1 MNAGMPM
8 AFAWALTMAGGL
20 DRHAGSF
27 SCMNESSA
35 PPALSPL
42 DAFEGRMEPTRLSWL
57 YQAGLGV
64 VALAMVLLP
73 VIYIGLIVAMGW
85 AVWWHVQHDAVIFEH
100 ARGRAILV
108 AAVVYAAPAVAG
120 AVFVLFLIK
129 PLFSRG
135 VKPPPPFKLSEKD
148 EPLLFGFVRKICDQV
163 GAPVPREIHL
173 DTQVNAA
180 AGFRRGLW
188 SFFGRDLVL
197 VIGTPLVAG
206 MSMRQVAG
214 VLAHEFGHFAQG
226 AGMRFSYIIRR
237 VNAWFARVVFER
249 DAWDDRLELWAQS
262 EEWYLKI
269 IFMLAKGGVWLGRK
283 ILWCLMHAGHAI
295 SCFMSRQ
302 MEFDADSYEA
312 KLAGSSEFARTAAR
326 LRFLGVSRAAAMSDA
341 YQTFQTRE
349 LPDDLAAMVLWR
361 EQVMPGEVRTK
372 LDQSVNEST
381 TRWNDTHPADPD
393 RVKAAL
399 ALNAPGVFH
408 LEAPATELFR
418 DFTATSRAVT
428 RHAYEHEFGVAM
440 DKVRLKTSTSMSE
453 DRQAADSSDK
463 ALDAFFGKSFHFMR
477 LTPLEWPVP
486 APVSMAMPSAMP
498 PPSAVALPMPSA
510 VSSLP
515 PPVPEMT
522 EEEYL
527 KLLEQYVEHQRVIL
541 NQTIARDLIGA
552 DFTLPNPAE
561 FSISSSTKSA
571 AESALTASK
580 QRLQDVAAR
589 MQGYEAAVAR
599 RLRDGLDRWR
609 AQHPEPEAVAGL
621 DRLLAAQRVL
631 ARLISNILQASR
643 AKRSLELLFANA
655 KNHRDGFTLDR
666 QARAVAQRIE
676 VAANHCV
683 ATLGSVP
690 HPYQEGHPPL
700 AEVLRLPDKGENDF
714 ARAAQLADVCT
725 EALVPLLVRIM
736 GDLAAMAKAENP

>member
-1 MNAGMPM
+1 
-8 AFAWALTMAGGL
+8 
-20 DRHAGSF
+20 
-27 SCMNESSA
+27 
-35 PPALSPL
+35 
-42 DAFEGRMEPTRLSWL
+42 MEPTKVSPL

-73 VIYIGLIVAMGW
+73 LIYIGLIVAMGW
-85 AVWWHVQHDAVIFEH
+85 AVWWHVQNDTVIFEH

-163 GAPVPREIHL
+163 GAPVPREIRL
-173 DTQVNAA
+173 DTQVNAS
-180 AGFRRGLW
+180 AGFRRGMW

-197 VIGTPLVAG
+197 VIGAPLVAG
-206 MSMRQVAG
+206 MTMRQVAG

-249 DAWDDRLELWAQS
+249 DAWDDRLDLWARS
-262 EEWYLKI
+262 EEWYLKV

-283 ILWCLMHAGHAI
+283 VLWCLMHAGHAI

-312 KLAGSSEFARTAAR
+312 KLAGSSEFGRTAER
-326 LRFLGVSRAAAMSDA
+326 LRMLGVSRGAAMNDA

-349 LPDDLAAMVLWR
+349 LPDDLAALVLWR
-361 EQVMPGEVRTK
+361 EQVMPGEVRSK

-408 LEAPATELFR
+408 LEVPATQLFR

-428 RHAYEHEFGVAM
+428 RHAYEHEFGLAV
-440 DKVRLKTSTSMSE
+440 DQVRLKDASSMTE

-463 ALDAFFGKSFHFMR
+463 ALDAFYGKSFHFMR
-477 LTPLEWPVP
+477 VSPLEWPVP
-486 APVSMAMPSAMP
+486 LPVLPSIAVPSMDLPAPT
-498 PPSAVALPMPSA
+498 A
-510 VSSLP
+510 VSSTP
-515 PPVPEMT
+515 PPVPAMS

-527 KLLEQYVEHQRVIL
+527 KLLGRYVEHQGEIL
-541 NQTIARDLIGA
+541 SQTIARDLIEAG
-552 DFTLPNPAE
+552 FNITTPAE
-561 FSISSSTKSA
+561 FSIPSSTKSA
-571 AESALTASK
+571 AESALNVSK
-580 QRLQDVAAR
+580 QRLQDVGR
-589 MQGYEAAVAR
+589 HMEGYEAALAK
-599 RLRDGLDRWR
+599 RLRSGLDRWR
-609 AQHPEPEAVAGL
+609 EQHADADSTARL

-631 ARLISNILQASR
+631 ARLIPNVLQASR

-655 KNHRDGFTLDR
+655 KNHNDGFTLDR

-683 ATLGSVP
+683 ATLGNTL

-700 AEVLRLPDKGENDF
+700 AQVLRLPDKGDNDF

-725 EALVPLLVRIM
+725 EALVPLLVRVM

>member
-1 MNAGMPM
+1 
-8 AFAWALTMAGGL
+8 
-20 DRHAGSF
+20 
-27 SCMNESSA
+27 
-35 PPALSPL
+35 
-42 DAFEGRMEPTRLSWL
+42 MEPTKISWL

-73 VIYIGLIVAMGW
+73 VIYISLIVAMGG
-85 AVWWHVQHDAVIFEH
+85 AVWWHVEHDLVIFEH
-100 ARGRAILV
+100 VRGRAIIL
-108 AAVVYAAPAVAG
+108 AAVLYAAPAVAG
-120 AVFVLFLIK
+120 SVFVLFLIK

-135 VKPPPPFKLSEKD
+135 VKSPPPFRLSEAD

-163 GAPVPREIHL
+163 GAPVPREIQL
-173 DTQVNAA
+173 DTQVNAS

-206 MSMRQVAG
+206 MTMRQVAG

-249 DAWDDRLELWAQS
+249 DAWDDRLDQWSQS
-262 EEWYLKI
+262 EDWYLKA

-302 MEFDADSYEA
+302 MEFDADSYET
-312 KLAGSSEFARTAAR
+312 KLAGSTEFARTAAR
-326 LRFLGVSRAAAMSDA
+326 LRFLGVSHAAAMNDA
-341 YQTFQTRE
+341 YQTFQTLE

-361 EQVMPGEVRTK
+361 EQVMPGDVRSK
-372 LDQSVNEST
+372 LDQSMNEST

-399 ALNAPGVFH
+399 ALDAPGVFH
-408 LEAPATELFR
+408 LEAPAEQLFC
-418 DFTATSRAVT
+418 DFAAISRAVT
-428 RHAYEHEFGVAM
+428 RHAYEHEFGLAM
-440 DKVRLKTSTSMSE
+440 DKVRLKNTSSMSE

-463 ALDAFFGKSFHFMR
+463 SLDAFFGQSFHFMR
-477 LTPLEWPVP
+477 LKPLEWPVP
-486 APVSMAMPSAMP
+486 SSLPVTLPSMMP
-498 PPSAVALPMPSA
+498 PPSAVASPSA
-510 VSSLP
+510 ASAESV
-515 PPVPEMT
+515 MT

-527 KLLEQYVEHQRVIL
+527 KLLGQYLEHQSEIL
-541 NQTIARDLIGA
+541 NQTIAQDLIDAG
-552 DFTLPNPAE
+552 FSLTNPSE
-561 FSISSSTKSA
+561 FSINSSTKTA
-571 AESALTASK
+571 AESALTLSK
-580 QRLQDVAAR
+580 QRLQDVAAQ
-589 MQGYEAAVAR
+589 MECYEAIFDK
-599 RLRDGLDRWR
+599 RLRDGLERWR
-609 AQHPEPEAVAGL
+609 VQHPEQDALAGL
-621 DRLLAAQRVL
+621 ERLLAAQRVL
-631 ARLISNILQASR
+631 ARLIEEILQASR

-655 KNHRDGFTLDR
+655 KNHRDGHTLER
-666 QARAVAQRIE
+666 QARAVATRIE

-700 AEVLRLPDKGENDF
+700 AEVLRLPDKGDNDF

-736 GDLAAMAKAENP
+736 GDLAAKATEGLG

>member
-1 MNAGMPM
+1 
-8 AFAWALTMAGGL
+8 
-20 DRHAGSF
+20 
-27 SCMNESSA
+27 
-35 PPALSPL
+35 
-42 DAFEGRMEPTRLSWL
+42 MEPTKVSPL

-85 AVWWHVQHDAVIFEH
+85 AVWWHVQHDTVIFEH
-100 ARGRAILV
+100 ARGRAIVV

-135 VKPPPPFKLSEKD
+135 VKSPPPFKLSEAE

-163 GAPVPREIHL
+163 GAPVPREIRL
-173 DTQVNAA
+173 DTQVNAS
-180 AGFRRGLW
+180 AGFRRGMW

-206 MSMRQVAG
+206 MTMRQVAG

-249 DAWDDRLELWAQS
+249 DAWDDRLDLWARS
-262 EEWYLKI
+262 EEWYLKV

-283 ILWCLMHAGHAI
+283 VLWCLMHAGHAI

-312 KLAGSSEFARTAAR
+312 KLAGSSEFGRTAER
-326 LRFLGVSRAAAMSDA
+326 LRMLGVSRGAAMNDA

-349 LPDDLAAMVLWR
+349 LPDDLAALVLWR
-361 EQVMPGEVRTK
+361 EQVMPGEVRSK

-408 LEAPATELFR
+408 LEVPATQLFR

-428 RHAYEHEFGVAM
+428 RHAYEHEFGLAV
-440 DKVRLKTSTSMSE
+440 DQVRLKDASSMTE

-463 ALDAFFGKSFHFMR
+463 ALDAFYGKSFHFMR
-477 LTPLEWPVP
+477 VSPLEWPVP
-486 APVSMAMPSAMP
+486 SPVLPAIAVPSMD
-498 PPSAVALPMPSA
+498 LPVPTG
-510 VSSLP
+510 VSSTP
-515 PPVPEMT
+515 PPVPAMS
-522 EEEYL
+522 EEAYL
-527 KLLEQYVEHQRVIL
+527 KLLGQYVEHQGEIL
-541 NQTIARDLIGA
+541 NQTIARDLIEAG
-552 DFTLPNPAE
+552 FNITTPAE
-561 FSISSSTKSA
+561 FSIPSSTKSA
-571 AESALTASK
+571 AESALNVSK
-580 QRLQDVAAR
+580 QRLQDVGR
-589 MQGYEAAVAR
+589 HMEGYEAALAK
-599 RLRDGLDRWR
+599 RLRSGLDRWR
-609 AQHPEPEAVAGL
+609 EQHADADSTARL

-631 ARLISNILQASR
+631 ARLIPNVLQASR

-655 KNHRDGFTLDR
+655 KNHNDGFTLDR

-683 ATLGSVP
+683 ATLGSTL

-700 AEVLRLPDKGENDF
+700 AQVLRLPDKGDNDF

-725 EALVPLLVRIM
+725 EALVPLLVRVM

>member
-1 MNAGMPM
+1 
-8 AFAWALTMAGGL
+8 
-20 DRHAGSF
+20 
-27 SCMNESSA
+27 MNELPA
-35 PPALSPL
+35 PPVISPL
-42 DAFEGRMEPTRLSWL
+42 DAFEGRMEPTKVSPL

-85 AVWWHVQHDAVIFEH
+85 AVWWHVQHDTVIFEH
-100 ARGRAILV
+100 ARGRAIVV

-135 VKPPPPFKLSEKD
+135 VKPPPPFKLSEAE

-163 GAPVPREIHL
+163 GAPVPREIRL
-173 DTQVNAA
+173 DTQVNAS
-180 AGFRRGLW
+180 AGFRRGMW

-206 MSMRQVAG
+206 MTMRQVAG

-249 DAWDDRLELWAQS
+249 DAWDDRLDLWARS
-262 EEWYLKI
+262 EEWYLKV

-283 ILWCLMHAGHAI
+283 VLWCLMHAGHAI

-312 KLAGSSEFARTAAR
+312 KLAGSSEFGRTAER
-326 LRFLGVSRAAAMSDA
+326 LRMLGVSRGAAMNDA

-349 LPDDLAAMVLWR
+349 LPDDLAALVLWR
-361 EQVMPGEVRTK
+361 EQVMPGEVRSK

-408 LEAPATELFR
+408 LEAPATQLFR

-428 RHAYEHEFGVAM
+428 RHAYEHEFGLAV
-440 DKVRLKTSTSMSE
+440 DQVRLKDASSMTE

-463 ALDAFFGKSFHFMR
+463 ALDAFYGKSFHFMR
-477 LTPLEWPVP
+477 VSPLEWPVP
-486 APVSMAMPSAMP
+486 SPVLPAIAVPSMD
-498 PPSAVALPMPSA
+498 LPVPTA
-510 VSSLP
+510 VSSTP
-515 PPVPEMT
+515 PPVPEMN
-522 EEEYL
+522 EEAYL
-527 KLLEQYVEHQRVIL
+527 KLLGQYVEHQGEIL
-541 NQTIARDLIGA
+541 NQTIARDLIEAG
-552 DFTLPNPAE
+552 FNITTPAE

-571 AESALTASK
+571 AESALNVSK
-580 QRLQDVAAR
+580 QRLQDVGR
-589 MQGYEAAVAR
+589 QMEGYEAALAK
-599 RLRDGLDRWR
+599 RLRNGLDRWR
-609 AQHPEPEAVAGL
+609 EQHADADSTARL

-631 ARLISNILQASR
+631 ARLISNVLQASR

-655 KNHRDGFTLDR
+655 KNHNDGFTLDR

-683 ATLGSVP
+683 ATLGSTL

-700 AEVLRLPDKGENDF
+700 AQVLRLPDKGDNDF

-725 EALVPLLVRIM
+725 EALVPLLVRVM

>member
-1 MNAGMPM
+1 
-8 AFAWALTMAGGL
+8 
-20 DRHAGSF
+20 
-27 SCMNESSA
+27 
-35 PPALSPL
+35 
-42 DAFEGRMEPTRLSWL
+42 MEPTKVSPL

-100 ARGRAILV
+100 VRGRAIVV

-135 VKPPPPFKLSEKD
+135 SKPPPPFKLSEAD

-163 GAPVPREIHL
+163 GAPVPREIRL
-173 DTQVNAA
+173 DTQVNAS
-180 AGFRRGLW
+180 AGFRRGMW

-206 MSMRQVAG
+206 MTMRQVAG

-249 DAWDDRLELWAQS
+249 DAWDDRLEQWSQS
-262 EEWYLKI
+262 EEWYLKV

-283 ILWCLMHAGHAI
+283 VLWCLMHAGHAI
-295 SCFMSRQ
+295 SCFMTRQ

-312 KLAGSSEFARTAAR
+312 KLAGSSEFTRTAAR
-326 LRFLGVSRAAAMSDA
+326 LRFLGVSRAAAMNDA

-361 EQVMPGEVRTK
+361 EQVMPGDVRSK
-372 LDQSVNEST
+372 LDQSVNEGT
-381 TRWNDTHPADPD
+381 TSWNDTHPADPD

-408 LEAPATELFR
+408 LEAPAAQLFR
-418 DFTATSRAVT
+418 DFAATSRAVT
-428 RHAYEHEFGVAM
+428 RHAYEHEFGLAM
-440 DKVRLKTSTSMSE
+440 DKVRLKNASSMSE
-453 DRQAADSSDK
+453 DRRAADSSDK

-477 LTPLEWPVP
+477 LNPLEWPMPSPVPVP
-486 APVSMAMPSAMP
+486 ASVAHPAPSFIAP
-498 PPSAVALPMPSA
+498 PPLPN
-510 VSSLP
+510 
-515 PPVPEMT
+515 MT

-527 KLLEQYVEHQRVIL
+527 KLLGQYAEHQGEIL
-541 NQTIARDLIGA
+541 NQTIARDLIEA
-552 DFTLPNPAE
+552 DFTLPNPSE
-561 FSISSSTKSA
+561 FSISASTKSA

-580 QRLQDVAAR
+580 QRLQVVSRR
-589 MQGYEAAVAR
+589 MEGYEAALAK

-609 AQHPEPEAVAGL
+609 AQHPDADALASL

-631 ARLISNILQASR
+631 ARLIPNVLQASR
-643 AKRSLELLFANA
+643 AKRSLDLLFSNA

-683 ATLGSVP
+683 ATLGSTP
-690 HPYQEGHPPL
+690 HPYQDGHPPL
-700 AEVLRLPDKGENDF
+700 AEVLRLPEKGDNDF

-736 GDLAAMAKAENP
+736 GDLAAMAKD